1 MPAGPPPTTS
11 TRLRTAAGVIASSA
25 SRPLCAFTAQFMLA
39 SKGAI
44 SIESM
49 QFWHDRQRRISSVR
63 PLSTFAG
70 NSGSASSGRA
80 IATMS
85 ASPSA
90 MIFSARTGSWMR
102 PTTITGTFTTLRT
115 AAATAV
121 L

>member
-11 TRLRTAAGVIASSA
+11 TRLRAFAGRISRSA
-25 SRPLCAFTAQFMLA
+25 SRPLCALTAQFMLA

-49 QFWHDRQRRISSVR
+49 QFWHDRQRRISRAR
-63 PLSTFAG
+63 PPSAFAG
-70 NSGSASSGRA
+70 SSGSASSGRA

-90 MIFSARTGSWMR
+90 MILSAKAGSWMR
-102 PTTITGTFTTLRT
+102 PTTITGTSTTLRT
-115 AAATAV
+115 AAATATV
-121 L
+121 